1 MDTRRDIR
9 WLDPRDLVD
18 DPENVRREQDD
29 GEIAGLAATIR
40 EYGVL
45 QPLGV
50 RRVDGHYALV
60 YGGRRRRAAIQA
72 GLATVPCVE
81 VEEREGD
88 RLTFQLLENLQRRD
102 LNDMDKADG
111 FASLRRS
118 LQTTHPGL
126 RDSSLDD
133 LTAQTLGLSIRTVQ
147 RYLALRE
154 LTEPVRDLTRRGDLS
169 VTQAQHLRSVDDP
182 EKQEQM
188 ARIAVERGASAAIVS
203 RACNALSRQPA
214 LTAEMAFLS
223 GLRGEEVP
231 IAKVQKAANEPT
243 KLAPRPKLEEAESDA
258 DLWPEDKLAADEV
271 EPPALVTADGNRV
284 FRIHTVDAF
293 CDEVARLAR
302 CLQEGD
308 LARAAK
314 ADAEAA
320 TKLKLSRRQA
330 DFVARQLAAFCR
342 ERGWE

>member
-1 MDTRRDIR
+1 MVNTRRDIR
-9 WLDPRDLVD
+9 WLDPRDLIED
-18 DPENVRREQDD
+18 AENVRRERDD

-50 RRVDGHYALV
+50 RRVDGHFALV

-72 GLATVPCVE
+72 GLKSVPCVE

-88 RLTFQLLENLQRRD
+88 RLTFQLLENLQRRE

-111 FASLRRS
+111 FASLRQS
-118 LQTTHPGL
+118 LQSTHPGL

-147 RYLALRE
+147 RYLGLRE
-154 LTEPVRDLTRRGDLS
+154 LTEPVRDLVRRGDLT
-169 VTQAQHLRSVDDP
+169 VTQAQHLRSIDEP
-182 EKQEQM
+182 EKQAQM

-223 GLRGEEVP
+223 ALRGEEVAP
-231 IAKVQKAANEPT
+231 AVVQHAKEAA
-243 KLAPRPKLEEAESDA
+243 KLAPRPKVEEAESDA
-258 DLWPEDKLAADEV
+258 DLWPEDKAAPEEDEV
-271 EPPALVTADGNRV
+271 PSPVTADGNRA
-284 FRIHTVDAF
+284 FRIHSVDSF

-302 CLQEGD
+302 ALQEGD
-308 LARAAK
+308 LARAIK
-314 ADAEAA
+314 ADPQAS
-320 TKLKLSRRQA
+320 TKLKLAGRQLG
-330 DFVARQLAAFCR
+330 FVAREVGKLAG
-342 ERGWE
+342 E